1 MTKLGKLLAT
11 VIDGGT
17 INRAKDPIGHVGRT
31 RDLEKVSAREAGE
44 GFAVQSSRFAVHGSQ
59 FAVGGLRLVGCSS
72 FMAGQSGRSGGP
84 YGTNRTNGNYMTRL
98 LNRKTRDL
106 KLATEG

>member
-31 RDLEKVSAREAGE
+31 RDLEKVSAREA
-44 GFAVQSSRFAVHGSQ
+44 VTVHG
-59 FAVGGLRLVGCSS
+59 GLLTVDG
-72 FMAGQSGRSGGP
+72 
-84 YGTNRTNGNYMTRL
+84 
-98 LNRKTRDL
+98 
-106 KLATEG
+106 

>member
-17 INRAKDPIGHVGRT
+17 INRAEYPIGHIGRT

-44 GFAVQSSRFAVHGSQ
+44 GFAVHSSQ
-59 FAVGGLRLVGCSS
+59 FTVHSS
-72 FMAGQSGRSGGP
+72 QFTIRSGLFVVYGGP
-84 YGTNRTNGNYMTRL
+84 IESLEWGL
-98 LNRKTRDL
+98 W
-106 KLATEG
+106 E